1 MSTAGSREKPEPR
14 KPSARLVSG
23 HAAMAALAATM
34 SVAAAVVLSTHASAT
49 GRGTSAFDVTSGTS
63 FAAAVSPDGRNIA
76 IDLQGTIWVIPAKGG
91 RARPLTNRFDDAHL
105 PSWSP
110 DGTRI
115 AYYAYR
121 GGRYAIWSM
130 RADGRDQRRLTN
142 APFDDREPAW
152 SPDGR
157 SIAFASERGGS
168 YDIWRLDLADGRLTQ
183 LTSGP
188 REDRSPAWSADGQ
201 RIVFAGRQAGT
212 SAILAVAAAGGEAVV
227 QRSAPAGVTYE
238 APSLSPSGSLA
249 WVARDATSSQ
259 FEIDGQPIADIGP
272 VFPFRAGWHGETAY
286 VTADGYIREIAKA
299 KARIVP
305 FAARLETNTAR
316 YPRARRDFTSTAPR
330 KVLGIQHPAL
340 SPDGQ
345 TIALV
350 ALGDLYTVPA
360 SGGTPTALT
369 RDGSMEADPAWS
381 PDGTRLAYSSD
392 KGGGLMQLWLR
403 DLKTGV
409 DRRLTSLATQPLG
422 AAWSP
427 DGSTIAFL
435 DYDGFF
441 GTAGLMLV
449 DVATGETTRLQKT
462 LPQPGNPTWS
472 PDGRYVAVALAR
484 PLSGSS
490 REGYNQVWVVPVD
503 TSKAPFWRIATDRT
517 LDTRGGGGPVW
528 APNGG
533 RMAGIQ
539 DGLLKVWPVSPDGE
553 TTGPARILSSRIAHY
568 PTWRGDGGALLY
580 QSADSL
586 RMIDADGTH
595 DREVPLDFT
604 YRLSVPAGRLVLHVG
619 GLVDAV
625 RDTTQTDMDIVIDGN
640 RITAILPHA
649 AGNHASADKV
659 IDAPGL
665 TAIPGLIDFHAHPQ
679 KDAGANAHLAWLAY
693 GVTTVRDPGNQPY
706 DGVEDREASE
716 AGVRIGPRI
725 YTTGPLLEWQR
736 VYYRMGVA
744 ISGPDHLARELKR
757 ARALR
762 FDLIK
767 SYVRMPD
774 AEQRQIIA
782 AAHAMGVPVA
792 THEIYP
798 STYAG
803 VDSVEHL
810 EGSSRRGF
818 SPKEGPL
825 GRSYED
831 VIGLLVRSQATITPT
846 VFGALNIYLA
856 QHPQLRRDPRLAF
869 YPTWASGPFTADAP
883 LPAALLAAQP
893 GQLATL
899 RALHAAG
906 GRIVAGTDL
915 VIAPNL
921 IGELTA
927 YVAAGFSPFDALQS
941 ATAVPARALNL
952 DAGTL
957 EAGKL
962 ADIVLVEGDPRRDI
976 GALFNVRQVVANGRA
991 FSVAELLALGTASP
1005 VKGAVDDDR

>member
-1 MSTAGSREKPEPR
+1 MRSAGSRDKAEAR
-14 KPSARLVSG
+14 KPLARLLIG
-23 HAAMAALAATM
+23 RAAMAAAMVAIAT
-34 SVAAAVVLSTHASAT
+34 VASFAHASAAE
-49 GRGTSAFDVTSGTS
+49 RGKSAFDVASGTS
-63 FAAAVSPDGRNIA
+63 FAAAVSPDGRKIA
-76 IDLQGTIWVIPAKGG
+76 IDLQGTIWVMPPKGG
-91 RARPLTNRFDDAHL
+91 RAHPLTDRFDDAHL

-110 DGTRI
+110 DGKRI

-130 RADGRDQRRLTN
+130 RADGHDQRQLTDG
-142 APFDDREPAW
+142 AFDDREPAW

-168 YDIWRLDLADGRLTQ
+168 YDIWRLDLSDGRLTQ

-188 REDRSPAWSADGQ
+188 REDRSPAWSLDGQ
-201 RIVFAGRQAGT
+201 RIVFAEREAGT

-227 QRSAPAGVTYE
+227 QRTAPAGTIYE
-238 APSLSPSGSLA
+238 APSLSPGGSLA
-249 WVARDATSSQ
+249 LVARDATSSR
-259 FEIDGQPIADIGP
+259 FEIDGRSIADIDA
-272 VFPFRAGWHGETAY
+272 VFPFRAGWHRETAY
-286 VTADGYIREIAKA
+286 VTADGHVRQIAKET
-299 KARIVP
+299 ARIVP
-305 FAARLETNTAR
+305 FVARLETTRPR
-316 YPRARRDFTSTAPR
+316 YPRARRDFTTSAPR

-340 SPDGQ
+340 SPDGR

-369 RDGSMEADPAWS
+369 RDGAMEADPAWS
-381 PDGTRLAYSSD
+381 ADGTRLAYSSD

-403 DLKTGV
+403 DMKTGTE
-409 DRRLTSLATQPLG
+409 RRLTSMPTQPLG

-427 DGSTIAFL
+427 DGTTIAFL

-449 DVATGETTRLQKT
+449 DVATGRTTRLQKT

-472 PDGRYVAVALAR
+472 PDGRHVAVALAK
-484 PLSGSS
+484 PLSGSA

-503 TSKAPFWRIATDRT
+503 TAKPPFWRMATERT

-528 APNGG
+528 SPGGG

-539 DGLLKVWPVSPDGE
+539 DGLLKVWPVGPDGA
-553 TTGPARILSSRIAHY
+553 TTGPARTLSSRIAHY

-586 RMIDADGTH
+586 RMIDADGTN
-595 DREVPLDFT
+595 DREVPIDFT
-604 YRLSVPAGRLVLHVG
+604 YRLSVPSGRMVVHVG

-625 RDTTQTDMDIVIDGN
+625 RDATKADMDIVIDGN
-640 RITAILPHA
+640 RIAAVVPHA
-649 AGNHASADKV
+649 AGNHEGAGRI
-659 IDAPGL
+659 IDAPRL

-679 KDAGANAHLAWLAY
+679 KDTGANAHLAWLAY

-736 VYYRMGVA
+736 VYYRMGTAV
-744 ISGPDHLARELKR
+744 SGPDHLARELKR

-762 FDLIK
+762 YDLIK

-774 AEQRQIIA
+774 AEQRRIIA

-798 STYAG
+798 STYSG
-803 VDSVEHL
+803 VDSIEHL

-831 VIGLLVRSQATITPT
+831 VIGLLARSQATITPT
-846 VFGALNIYLA
+846 VFGALNIYFA
-856 QHPQLRRDPRLAF
+856 QHPELRRDPRMAL
-869 YPTWASGPFTADAP
+869 YPAWASGPFTAEAP

-893 GQLATL
+893 GQHATL

-927 YVAAGFSPFDALQS
+927 YVAAGRSPFTALQS
-941 ATAVPARALNL
+941 ATAVPARALDL

-976 GALFNVRQVVANGRA
+976 GALFNVRHVIANGRA
-991 FSVAELLALGTASP
+991 FSVADLLALGAASP
-1005 VKGAVDDDR
+1005 VKPAVDDDR